1 METKK
6 YLLEIYKV
14 EADKYNKTRDI
25 QWKINIAI
33 WTVLVVMMY
42 AKLEQKIKNIP
53 PFIQGIIFFIFAFAH
68 FIFIR
73 KIHGSLDRSLTRMH
87 NMASHL
93 LEQDENVE
101 VKWKDFEK
109 EIKNKKGTWEYWQL
123 GITGFLIWIFFAL
136 EKSD

>member
-1 METKK
+1 
-6 YLLEIYKV
+6 
-14 EADKYNKTRDI
+14 
-25 QWKINIAI
+25 
-33 WTVLVVMMY
+33 
-42 AKLEQKIKNIP
+42 
-53 PFIQGIIFFIFAFAH
+53 
-68 FIFIR
+68 
-73 KIHGSLDRSLTRMH
+73 
-87 NMASHL
+87 MASHL